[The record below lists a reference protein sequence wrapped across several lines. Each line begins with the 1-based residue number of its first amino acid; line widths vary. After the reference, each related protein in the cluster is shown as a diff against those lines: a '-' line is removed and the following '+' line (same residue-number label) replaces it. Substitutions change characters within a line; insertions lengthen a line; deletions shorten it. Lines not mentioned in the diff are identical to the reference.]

1 MRIIAGEYKSRLIQM
16 PKSVDIRPTQDKVR
30 GAIFNIL
37 GDVTGANTLD
47 LFAGSG
53 ACGIEALSRGC
64 RSVTFVDNNSRC
76 LETVR
81 ANLELLA
88 VNESDY
94 NIIKANALSVFP
106 RLEKAG
112 EKFDLIFLDPP
123 YYRSL
128 AKKCLINVDSCD
140 ILSLTGLV
148 IAEHFRKDDLFFDM
162 NRLVLEKERR
172 YGDTIIS
179 IYRKVAS
186 IRDD

>member
-1 MRIIAGEYKSRLIQM
+1 MRIIGGEYRSRIIKI
-16 PKSVDIRPTQDKVR
+16 PKSVNIRPTQDKVR

-37 GDVTGANTLD
+37 GNVAGANVLD

-81 ANLELLA
+81 SNLESLA
-88 VNESDY
+88 VNESTYD
-94 NIIKANALSVFP
+94 IIKANALSIFP
-106 RLEKAG
+106 RLEKSG
-112 EKFDLIFLDPP
+112 KKFDLIFLDPP
-123 YYRSL
+123 YYKSL

-148 IAEHFRKDDLFFDM
+148 VAEHFRKDDLFFDM
-162 NRLVLEKERR
+162 KRLVLEKERR
-172 YGDTIIS
+172 YGDTVVS
-179 IYRKVAS
+179 IYRKAAP